1 MADTSSPLS
10 WLGSAL
16 NTTGYHTLTDLRLRK
31 ILCLSFWADVGEVV
45 KEYETV
51 TQQDR
56 GQDTPVFKKAAGVRS
71 KDTGQGVGGPEF
83 KPNLTLVY

>member
-1 MADTSSPLS
+1 M
-10 WLGSAL
+10 
-16 NTTGYHTLTDLRLRK
+16 
-31 ILCLSFWADVGEVV
+31 GELV
-45 KEYETV
+45 KEYERV

-56 GQDTPVFKKAAGVRS
+56 GQDTSVFKKAAGVRS

>member
-1 MADTSSPLS
+1 MAVTSSPFS

-31 ILCLSFWADVGEVV
+31 ILCHFGKMV
-45 KEYETV
+45 KEYERV

-56 GQDTPVFKKAAGVRS
+56 GQDTSVFKKAAGVRS
-71 KDTGQGVGGPEF
+71 KDTGQGAGGPEF